1 VPADRSPSPGCRL
14 CGLLRAHRLSA
25 VLLPALAAVL
35 IAACG
40 SSNSSSSS
48 SASASAPAASGT
60 SSAAASSSQ
69 AACSKSTLAL
79 HSPGVLTVATDSPAY
94 PPYFEDNKPS
104 NGKGFE
110 SAVAYAIAGKLGFS
124 PSEVK
129 WVTEPFDSSYAPG
142 PKSFDFDINE
152 ISITKPREK
161 AVDFSAPYYTN
172 PQGIIVS
179 STSKYAH
186 VTSLAGLRGAKVG
199 VQIGSTSL
207 DATNSVIKPSSQP
220 DVFNTS
226 NDVVAAFKIH
236 RVDAIVVDL
245 ATAFQLT
252 SEIKHSTIAGQ
263 FTAPGGD
270 TWGVL
275 LSKGSKLTPCVN
287 QAIGALQADGT
298 LTALNKRWIAS
309 AANVPELH

>member
-1 VPADRSPSPGCRL
+1 M
-14 CGLLRAHRLSA
+14 
-25 VLLPALAAVL
+25 LLPALAAVL

-40 SSNSSSSS
+40 SSSSSSS
-48 SASASAPAASGT
+48 STSGSAPAATGSATSAAT
-60 SSAAASSSQ
+60 SSAAATT
-69 AACSKSTLAL
+69 CSKSTLAL

-94 PPYFEDNKPS
+94 PPYFEDNKPA

-110 SAVAYAIAGKLGFS
+110 SAVAYAIASKLGFS
-124 PSEVK
+124 NNEVK

-172 PQGIIVS
+172 PQGIIVGS
-179 STSKYAH
+179 DSKYAH
-186 VTSLAGLRGAKVG
+186 VTSLAALQGAKIG
-199 VQIGSTSL
+199 VQIGTTSL
-207 DATNSVIKPSSQP
+207 DAVNQVIKPTSQP

-245 ATAFQLT
+245 ATAFELI

-270 TWGVL
+270 NWGVL
-275 LSKGSKLTPCVN
+275 LTKGSKLTPCVS
-287 QAIGALQADGT
+287 QAVNALQSDGT
-298 LTALNKRWIAS
+298 LAALNKRWIAS

>member
-1 VPADRSPSPGCRL
+1 MFA
-14 CGLLRAHRLSA
+14 LLRARRISA
-25 VLLPALAAVL
+25 VLLPVLAAGL

-48 SASASAPAASGT
+48 SASSSSAPASSGT
-60 SSAAASSSQ
+60 SSAAATASSSS
-69 AACSKSTLAL
+69 ASACSKSSLAL

-124 PSEVK
+124 NSEVK

-186 VTSLAGLRGAKVG
+186 ITSLAALRGAKIG
-199 VQIGSTSL
+199 VQIGTTSL
-207 DATNSVIKPSSQP
+207 DATNSVIKPSAQP

-245 ATAFQLT
+245 ATAFELT

-270 TWGVL
+270 NWGVL

-287 QAIGALQADGT
+287 QAINALQSDGT
-298 LTALNKRWIAS
+298 LAALNKRWIAS

>member
-1 VPADRSPSPGCRL
+1 MG
-14 CGLLRAHRLSA
+14 
-25 VLLPALAAVL
+25 
-35 IAACG
+35 
-40 SSNSSSSS
+40 
-48 SASASAPAASGT
+48 
-60 SSAAASSSQ
+60 
-69 AACSKSTLAL
+69 
-79 HSPGVLTVATDSPAY
+79 TDSPAY
-94 PPYFEDNKPS
+94 PPYFENNKPS

-110 SAVAYAIAGKLGFS
+110 SAVAYAIAAKLGFT

-152 ISITKPREK
+152 ISITKPRQK

-186 VTSLAGLRGAKVG
+186 ITSLAALRGAKLG
-199 VQIGSTSL
+199 VQIGTTSL
-207 DATNSVIKPSSQP
+207 DATNSVIKPSAQP

-252 SEIKHSTIAGQ
+252 SEIKKSTIAGQ

-270 TWGVL
+270 NWGVL
-275 LSKGSKLTPCVN
+275 LSKGSKLTRCVN
-287 QAIGALQADGT
+287 QAIGALQSDGT

-309 AANVPELH
+309 AADVPELH

>member
-1 VPADRSPSPGCRL
+1 
-14 CGLLRAHRLSA
+14 LLRARRLST

-40 SSNSSSSS
+40 SSSSSSS
-48 SASASAPAASGT
+48 SASSSAPAATGSATSAAT
-60 SSAAASSSQ
+60 SSAAA
-69 AACSKSTLAL
+69 ATCSKSTLAL

-110 SAVAYAIAGKLGFS
+110 SAVAYAIASKLGFS
-124 PSEVK
+124 NSDVK

-179 STSKYAH
+179 SDSKYAH
-186 VTSLAGLRGAKVG
+186 VTSLAALQDAKIG
-199 VQIGSTSL
+199 VQIGTTSL
-207 DATNSVIKPSSQP
+207 DAVNQVIKPTSQP

-245 ATAFQLT
+245 ATAFELT

-270 TWGVL
+270 NWGVL
-275 LSKGSKLTPCVN
+275 LTKGSKLTPCVS
-287 QAIGALQADGT
+287 QAVNALQSDGT
-298 LTALNKRWIAS
+298 LAALNKRWIAS